1 VKVHRQNDFMLK
13 IPIFVFL
20 FTNIQIIKIN
30 YMRRL
35 LFIQFLVSLLLSAT
49 IPVKTASAQMPQR
62 SANQVAIMGWT
73 DDTHYQICNFDSDK
87 NLVIK
92 SVDIKT
98 GKGVIIPAIKSDKE
112 VLGQALPSGI
122 SLSMSDVISPD
133 KKSALIIKENDLFFF
148 TIGDKELRRL
158 TNDKTP
164 EVNARFSPDSK
175 KIAYTKNKDLY
186 VYNLSDNKETRLT
199 FDASEKIYNGYCSW
213 VYMEEILER
222 PSHYAAFWWSPD
234 GNKLAYLR
242 TDETDVP
249 LFTLNRLDE
258 ADGVHGLIEATPYP
272 KPGDPN
278 PKVKM
283 GIADISTAKTT
294 WVKTDYNVDQYIAWP
309 FWTPDSKK
317 LAIQVIN
324 RDQNVINIILAEA
337 STGDFVQIYN
347 ENRKTWVEFHEDI
360 YVMKNGSGF
369 IIRSYRNDW
378 ENLYYYAWD
387 GRLIAPLTNF
397 NFRVT
402 SIERVDEEMKMVYFY
417 ATGSES
423 TDTHAFRVGLDGKNL
438 LQITSGEGTHNL
450 SISPKGTYY
459 IDTWNSIKST
469 GSIISYN
476 KSGKKINEI
485 YKFEQPVYDPS
496 KNSKQEMI
504 KIMTSDGLFNMP
516 AIITYPLNFD
526 PSKKYPVIFT
536 IYGGPDSK
544 NVNNRWQ
551 GNNPSWNSQNG
562 IITFTV
568 DHRGSG
574 QFGKKGLDYLYRSL
588 GKWEILDY
596 EDAVKWL
603 RTKPYVDSTKIG
615 ITGSSYGGYMTCMAL
630 TKGADYWTHGF
641 AGSSVTDWRLY
652 DDVYTERYMDT
663 PKDNPEGYKDGSVLT
678 FVKNYKGMLYLT
690 HGDMD
695 DNVHMQNSIYLISRM
710 EDEGK
715 IFEFMLYPEGRHG
728 WRGAKATHSKTEANN
743 FWLKNFFGK

>member
-1 VKVHRQNDFMLK
+1 
-13 IPIFVFL
+13 
-20 FTNIQIIKIN
+20 
-30 YMRRL
+30 MRRL
-35 LFIQFLVSLLLSAT
+35 RIDQFLIFLFINAT
-49 IPVKTASAQMPQR
+49 LAVGGVHAQMPQR
-62 SANQVAIMGWT
+62 NANQVAILGWT
-73 DDTHYQICNFDSDK
+73 DDSHYQIRNFDSDK
-87 NLVIK
+87 KPVIQT
-92 SVDIKT
+92 VDIKS
-98 GKGVIIPAIKSDKE
+98 GKGTILPSLKSEKE
-112 VLGQALPSGI
+112 LLIQALPSGTT
-122 SLSMSDVISPD
+122 LGMNDVISPD
-133 KKSALIIKENDLFFF
+133 KKSIVIVKDNDLFFF
-148 TIGDKELRRL
+148 TIGDKDLRRL
-158 TNDKTP
+158 TNDKIP
-164 EVNARFSPDSK
+164 EINARFSPDGK

-186 VYNLSDNKETRLT
+186 VYDLTDNKEIRLT
-199 FDASEKIYNGYCSW
+199 FDASDKIYNGYCSW

-222 PSHYAAFWWSPD
+222 SSHYAAFWWSPD
-234 GNKLAYLR
+234 GKKLAYLR

-249 LFTLNRLDE
+249 VFTLNRLDE
-258 ADGVHGLIEATPYP
+258 PDGIHGLLETTPYP

-283 GIADISTAKTT
+283 GIADIGTGKTI

-317 LAIQVIN
+317 LAVQVIN
-324 RDQNVINIILAEA
+324 RDQNAIVIILSDA
-337 STGDFVQIYN
+337 STGDCTQIYN
-347 ENRKTWVEFHEDI
+347 ESRKTWVEFHEDI
-360 YVMKNGSGF
+360 YVMKDGSGF
-369 IIRSYRNDW
+369 ILRSYKNDW
-378 ENLYYYAWD
+378 ENLYYYSWD
-387 GRLIAPLTNF
+387 GKLIAPLTNF

-402 SIERVDEEMKMVYFY
+402 AIDKVEEEMKVVYFY
-417 ATGSES
+417 ATGPES
-423 TDTHAFRVGLDGKNL
+423 TDIHAFRVGLDGKNM
-438 LQITSGEGTHNL
+438 LQLTSGEGTHNV
-450 SISPKGTYY
+450 SVSPKGTYVL
-459 IDTWNSIKST
+459 DTWNSITSP
-469 GSIISYN
+469 GSIIEYSG
-476 KSGKKINEI
+476 KGKKIKEI

-496 KNSKQEMI
+496 KNSKQEMV
-504 KIMTSDGLFNMP
+504 KILTSDGLFNMP

-526 PSKKYPVIFT
+526 PLKKYPVIFA
-536 IYGGPDSK
+536 IYGGPDFK
-544 NVNNRWQ
+544 NVSNRWA

-596 EDAVKWL
+596 EDAVTWL
-603 RTKPYVDSTKIG
+603 RTKPFVDSTRIG

-663 PKDNPEGYKDGSVLT
+663 PKDNPDGYKDGSVMT
-678 FVKNYKGMLYLT
+678 FVKNYRGKLYFT

-715 IFEFMLYPEGRHG
+715 IFQFMLYPEGRHG
-728 WRGAKATHSKTEANN
+728 WGGAKATHSRNEANS